1 MSPMDSPVILIIEIA
16 CRVNVTRQVHHN
28 RERRET
34 QMRSMMT
41 GEACPEAHQAMRFSA
56 SGRST
61 ARFIRR
67 RGVVAIYHC
76 PMRINRVILAL
87 STTGDRGNAS

>member
-1 MSPMDSPVILIIEIA
+1 
-16 CRVNVTRQVHHN
+16 VNVVRQVHHN
-28 RERRET
+28 RNRRER
-34 QMRSMMT
+34 QDAIDDDGR
-41 GEACPEAHQAMRFSA
+41 GVPDAQKAMRFSA

-67 RGVVAIYHC
+67 RGAVAIYHC